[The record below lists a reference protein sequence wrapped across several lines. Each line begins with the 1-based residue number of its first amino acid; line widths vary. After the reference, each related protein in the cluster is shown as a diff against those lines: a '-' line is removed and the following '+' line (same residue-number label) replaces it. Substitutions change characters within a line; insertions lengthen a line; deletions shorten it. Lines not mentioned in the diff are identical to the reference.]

1 VFERILVVCV
11 GNICR
16 SPTVEY
22 LLRHRLGDRRTS
34 VSSAGLGALEGQPID
49 PLAGEL
55 LAEHG
60 IDASAHR
67 ARQLD
72 DRDLTAADLILV
84 MQRAHLATL
93 AKRSPYAV
101 GRTFLLGKWQDDR
114 EVPDPY
120 HQQRPAFEHVYRL
133 IDEGVDGWLRR
144 LQQPAF
150 LPKYS

>member
-1 VFERILVVCV
+1 MFERILVVCV

-22 LLRHRLGDRRTS
+22 LLRHRLGDRKIT
-34 VSSAGLGALEGQPID
+34 VSSAGLGALEGHPID
-49 PLAGEL
+49 PTAGEL

-67 ARQLD
+67 ARQLE
-72 DRDLTAADLILV
+72 DRHIIDADLILV

-93 AKRSPYAV
+93 AKRSPHAV
-101 GRTFLLGKWQDDR
+101 GRSFLLGKWQDDR
-114 EVPDPY
+114 EVPDPFR
-120 HQQRPAFEHVYRL
+120 QQRPAFEHVYRL

-144 LQQPAF
+144 L
-150 LPKYS
+150 